1 MLDEI
6 LLTVARS
13 TSSKVEYF
21 LYLADLTIGKCK
33 TIFFNVWAIF
43 SSIWGE
49 ILDILPNHN
58 AHWDSW
64 TPVGEN
70 QTAVISKERA
80 RSWYSRPPRR
90 AATSKF
96 PDAMKLGGAALEFL
110 CGLTRNRYIHRRK
123 QPRSGNGHSCAFRFV
138 WSPLV
143 SFRLVSPGSRWLG
156 RSLRY

>member
-13 TSSKVEYF
+13 TSPKVQYF
-21 LYLADLTIGKCK
+21 SHLVDLTIDKCE

-43 SSIWGE
+43 SSIWGK
-49 ILDILPNHN
+49 ILHILPNHN
-58 AHWDSW
+58 VHLDCW

-70 QTAVISKERA
+70 QTAVITKERA

-110 CGLTRNRYIHRRK
+110 CGLSRNRYIHRRK

-138 WSPLV
+138 WSRSV
-143 SFRLVSPGSRWLG
+143 SFRLVLAGSRWLG
-156 RSLRY
+156 RSLGY